1 MGIRFGYRAEAEG
14 HQPDELLKFAVLAQS
29 YGFDFVPISDHFHP
43 WFHTNAACPF
53 AWSWM
58 SAAAA
63 TIPKIRLG
71 TIVTAPIGRYH
82 PAVIAQAFATMDAM
96 FPNRMFLALGT
107 GEAMNDSPLG
117 YPLPKFSERLER
129 FKESLEIIRSLWAS
143 DFVNYSGEYYTLK
156 DAKLYTK
163 PKGRIPIYVA
173 ANGPHAASLVG
184 KYADGYATVDP
195 LMGNIK
201 NLWPI
206 IDGAANEVGRD
217 ASQLTKNVEL
227 FFSYSQNYDEALA
240 SARKWKSALIPNIL
254 NLPIHDPRELERQ
267 GNQIS
272 DDELAKVWTVTTEAE
287 PIIKKAEEAISLG
300 YNEIQ
305 LHSASPSEEN
315 FLQMC
320 NRDVLPQL
328 KQDFS
333 ST

>member
-1 MGIRFGYRAEAEG
+1 
-14 HQPDELLKFAVLAQS
+14 
-29 YGFDFVPISDHFHP
+29 
-43 WFHTNAACPF
+43 
-53 AWSWM
+53 
-58 SAAAA
+58 
-63 TIPKIRLG
+63 
-71 TIVTAPIGRYH
+71 
-82 PAVIAQAFATMDAM
+82 MDAM

-117 YPLPKFSERLER
+117 YPWPKFPERLER
-129 FKESLEIIRSLWAS
+129 LKESLEIIRSLWAS

-173 ANGPHAASLVG
+173 ANGPQAASLVG

-206 IDGAANEVGRD
+206 IDGAAKEAGRD

-267 GNQIS
+267 GNEIS
-272 DDELAKVWTVTTEAE
+272 DDELAKVWTITTEAE
-287 PIIKKAEEAISLG
+287 PIIKKVEEAIALG
-300 YNEIQ
+300 YDEIQ

-328 KQDFS
+328 KQEFN